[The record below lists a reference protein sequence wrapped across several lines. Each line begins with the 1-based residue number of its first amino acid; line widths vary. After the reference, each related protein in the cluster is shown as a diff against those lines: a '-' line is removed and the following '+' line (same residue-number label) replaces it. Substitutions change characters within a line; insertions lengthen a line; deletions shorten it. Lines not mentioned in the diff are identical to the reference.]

1 MAGNWFWRAEATLG
15 SCKWPHRQ
23 LARLFGYFVGEQ
35 FISTIRA
42 PGRQGE
48 QPRPPVEHAYA
59 LFGLGPPARNIVT
72 TWSIQQACSVLASG
86 LSKDLV
92 DVIALLCDRN
102 VWRKEML
109 SLV

>member
-1 MAGNWFWRAEATLG
+1 MRGEEGSMAGNWFWRAEAT
-15 SCKWPHRQ
+15 
-23 LARLFGYFVGEQ
+23 
-35 FISTIRA
+35 A

-59 LFGLGPPARNIVT
+59 LFSLGPPARNIVT
-72 TWSIQQACSVLASG
+72 TWIVKCMRI
-86 LSKDLV
+86 V